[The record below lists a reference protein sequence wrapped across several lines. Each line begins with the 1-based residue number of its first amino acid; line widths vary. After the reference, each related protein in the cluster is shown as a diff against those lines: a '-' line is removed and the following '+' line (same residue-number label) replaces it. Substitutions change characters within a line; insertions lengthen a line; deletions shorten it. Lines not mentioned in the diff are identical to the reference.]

1 MDDKNEFRVELLV
14 NFLYPGIILKGV
26 AYTEDGEKIQEGGIP
41 FTQVLIDQLKKKQ
54 VKRIYYTRKI
64 NPRKDPENPMLD
76 PDKIDNA
83 VEMGKALASA
93 VENKKMLPE
102 KALNTMVEGF
112 IEDISKSEGTVLNLL
127 ELKDIDDYTYTHSIN
142 VCLISILF
150 AKRLNYNAKGLK
162 IIGAG
167 ALLHD
172 IGKML
177 IPKDL
182 LKKPSPLTEE
192 EIAIIQKHPVYGYEY
207 VKAQSSYG
215 SLIQKIVLMHH
226 ERYNGKGYP
235 FGIRGEE
242 IGEIAQIIGLADTFD
257 AITSEST
264 FRQAKPYWYALID
277 IQKSSGRSFSPRLAR
292 SFVQDMPRFLTEGEI
307 FPLGSFVVLSSGEV
321 GEVID
326 YRFPQTLKPVVN
338 VYINSKK
345 EVVRYP
351 IPIDLHFDDT
361 RIIENVLEDEA
372 IIKKMNDI
380 KKTFQKREQKQ
391 SEKAIEAES
400 MIQDS
405 LAAAEAT
412 APPSTSGIP
421 EQVIENTQVK
431 VDKDLF
437 EEDESGL
444 K

>member
-1 MDDKNEFRVELLV
+1 MADKQEFRVELLV

-26 AYTEDGEKIQEGGIP
+26 SYTEQGDKIQEGGIP
-41 FTQVLIDQLKKKQ
+41 FTQEIIDNLKKKQ
-54 VKRIYYTRKI
+54 VKKVYYTRTLS
-64 NPRKDPENPMLD
+64 PRSEPQNPMID
-76 PDKIDNA
+76 SKKIENA
-83 VEMGKALASA
+83 VALSQAMAEA
-93 VENKKMLPE
+93 VEQKKMLPE

-112 IEDISKSEGTVLNLL
+112 IEDISQSEGTVLNLL
-127 ELKDIDDYTYTHSIN
+127 ELKDLDSYTYTHSIN
-142 VCLISILF
+142 VCLISLLF
-150 AKRLNYNAKGLK
+150 ARRLNYNAKGLK
-162 IIGAG
+162 IIGVG

-177 IPKDL
+177 IPQDL
-182 LKKPSPLTEE
+182 LIKPGPLSDE
-192 EIAIIQKHPVYGYEY
+192 EIGIIRKHPVYGYEY
-207 VKAQSSYG
+207 IKSQSSYG

-242 IGEIAQIIGLADTFD
+242 IGEIAQIIGIADTFD
-257 AITSEST
+257 AITSDST
-264 FRQAKPYWYALID
+264 FRVARPYWYALID
-277 IQKSSGRSFSPRLAR
+277 VYKSSGRGFSPRLAR

-307 FPLGSFVVLSSGEV
+307 FPKGSYVVLNTGEV

-326 YRFPQTLKPVVN
+326 YRFPQSLKPVVN

-351 IPIDLHFDDT
+351 IPIDLHFDDS
-361 RIIENVLEDEA
+361 RIIEYVLEDTA
-372 IIKKMNDI
+372 IIKKMDDI
-380 KKTFQKREQKQ
+380 KKNFQRKEERQAER
-391 SEKAIEAES
+391 ALEAEA
-400 MIQDS
+400 MIKETENTPTQV
-405 LAAAEAT
+405 AAA
-412 APPSTSGIP
+412 SIP

-437 EEDESGL
+437 EEDESEL